1 MRALTGSVKSLL
13 LFGRKSMG
21 SAYTHNPFAFTR
33 ASTRNVSF
41 EIPNGSQFT
50 LSTQLIMMNYSVTF
64 FHRRSTTVYLET
76 YTLYSHI
83 KICRGIKKRVFLSL
97 DQWECYYVGSI
108 CWKENKEIRI
118 LAKWRRV
125 HYIYHE
131 YRKQEI

>member
-1 MRALTGSVKSLL
+1 MRALTGLKVSYYLGVQVWEVPTHTTLL
-13 LFGRKSMG
+13 LLR
-21 SAYTHNPFAFTR
+21 R
-33 ASTRNVSF
+33 ASARNVSF

-83 KICRGIKKRVFLSL
+83 KICRRIKKRVFLSL

-118 LAKWRRV
+118 LAKWRRI
-125 HYIYHE
+125 HYIYHK

>member
-1 MRALTGSVKSLL
+1 MRALTGLKVSYYLGVQVWEVPTHTTLL
-13 LFGRKSMG
+13 LLR
-21 SAYTHNPFAFTR
+21 R

-50 LSTQLIMMNYSVTF
+50 LSTQLITMNYSVTL